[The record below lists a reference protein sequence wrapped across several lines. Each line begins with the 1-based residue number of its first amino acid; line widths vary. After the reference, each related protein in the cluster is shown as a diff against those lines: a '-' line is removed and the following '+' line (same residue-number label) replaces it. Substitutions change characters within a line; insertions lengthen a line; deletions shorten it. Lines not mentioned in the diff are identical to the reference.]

1 MCSTTVHRLQHVRK
15 KVRHVGQSKVMES
28 HFDLVNPYHADF
40 DVELSLCS
48 KNRILAAG
56 LKKTIITQNFRHLSG
71 PESTI
76 STPLSFSVYETQHD
90 DRLGKNNV

>member
-1 MCSTTVHRLQHVRK
+1 MCASAPVCALTVSTLTFSKFSKMKNVLTVGAQTGACAK

-56 LKKTIITQNFRHLSG
+56 YKK
-71 PESTI
+71 
-76 STPLSFSVYETQHD
+76 
-90 DRLGKNNV
+90 K

>member
-1 MCSTTVHRLQHVRK
+1 
-15 KVRHVGQSKVMES
+15 
-28 HFDLVNPYHADF
+28 VNPYHADF

-56 LKKTIITQNFRHLSG
+56 YNNNNNNNTKFSDQSG

-76 STPLSFSVYETQHD
+76 STPPSFSVYETQHD
-90 DRLGKNNV
+90 DRLGKNMAQQLQMKPECFPY